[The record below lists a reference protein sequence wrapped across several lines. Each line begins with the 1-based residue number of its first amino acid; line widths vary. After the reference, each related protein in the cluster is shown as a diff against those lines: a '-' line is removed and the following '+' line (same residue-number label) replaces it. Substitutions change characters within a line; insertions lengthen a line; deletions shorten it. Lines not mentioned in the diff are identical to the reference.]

1 MAQVED
7 TLKDAESRMKK
18 SVDAMK
24 KDLMGIRTG
33 RANTGLVEH
42 LMVDY
47 YGAPTPLNQLGT
59 LSTPQPRMIT
69 VQAWDKAAVPAI
81 EKGILR
87 ADLGLN
93 PSSDGM
99 TVRIPVPS
107 LTAERRRDLIKVV
120 KKRVE
125 EGKIAVRNARRDG
138 VEHLRTLEK
147 DKQISQDDQHR
158 GQDKLQLL
166 TDTYVGEIDAAG
178 AQKESELLEV

>member
-1 MAQVED
+1 VDD

-18 SVDAMK
+18 SVEVLK

-59 LSTPQPRMIT
+59 LSTPEPRLIT

-81 EKGILR
+81 EKSILKS
-87 ADLGLN
+87 DLGLN
-93 PSSDGM
+93 PSSDWM
-99 TVRIPVPS
+99 VVRIPVPS
-107 LTAERRRDLIKVV
+107 LTAERRKDLIKVV

-125 EGKIAVRNARRDG
+125 EGKIAVRNVRRDG

-147 DKQISQDDQHR
+147 DKRISQDEQHR
-158 GQDKLQLL
+158 GQDKLQGL
-166 TDTYVGEIDAAG
+166 TDAYVGQMDEAG
-178 AQKESELLEV
+178 SHKESELLEV